1 MSLRLAKLEERLG
14 RRLLARTPRAVSL
27 TPDGSRLLPHAR
39 AILAAHDRAVAEI
52 EGGAT
57 RGSLRLAVS
66 DHAAGG
72 RLASALAAL
81 RVALPLLAP
90 EVTVGLSGAMLALYD
105 RGEAE
110 AVILRRDGGREG
122 TRLYWHGSSASR
134 MLRNLSE
141 GQPACLTVTH
151 FDSLVL
157 ARCGF
162 NHSADYRSVMAFGQA
177 RLVADPEEK
186 CRALVM
192 MVDRFFPHRTAGL
205 RQSTEQEIKAT
216 AVIAMEIE
224 SASAKIRAKGVA
236 EGD

>member
-1 MSLRLAKLEERLG
+1 AVSLRLAKLEERLG

-105 RGEAE
+105 RGEA
-110 AVILRRDGGREG
+110 
-122 TRLYWHGSSASR
+122 
-134 MLRNLSE
+134 
-141 GQPACLTVTH
+141 
-151 FDSLVL
+151 
-157 ARCGF
+157 
-162 NHSADYRSVMAFGQA
+162 
-177 RLVADPEEK
+177 
-186 CRALVM
+186 
-192 MVDRFFPHRTAGL
+192 
-205 RQSTEQEIKAT
+205 
-216 AVIAMEIE
+216 
-224 SASAKIRAKGVA
+224 
-236 EGD
+236 